1 MENLNKENFWDE
13 MELKFPGAMNV
24 FKQWIDEYKQEVKWD
39 ELFGE
44 DLLEPV
50 KFPDL
55 PFDMQVGVLI
65 RFNYEIFKRADVYMP
80 PETIKEMF
88 ALTLGQINNA
98 ILARAAG
105 FGSN

>member
-24 FKQWIDEYKQEVKWD
+24 FKQWIDGYKEEVKWD

-50 KFPDL
+50 KFHDL
-55 PFDMQVGVLI
+55 PFDMQVGILI
-65 RFNYEIFKRADVYMP
+65 RFNYEIFKRADVYMEP
-80 PETIKEMF
+80 HMVKEMF
-88 ALTLGQINNA
+88 SLTLGQINNA
-98 ILARAAG
+98 LIAKSMQ